1 MRKSTKS
8 EGFSLGELARLSGV
22 KPRTL
27 DHWAATGFLRP
38 SIRKAEGTGTKRVYS
53 FSDAVA
59 ARAVRE
65 LRDAGVSLQS
75 LRKVVSQLRK
85 LRFTDRPLSEVRLI
99 VSGKDVCLKDNQHVI
114 SMLRHPGQAFL
125 PFTVLDLPATV
136 EAIQRGAVQIKA
148 KAA

>member
-1 MRKSTKS
+1 M
-8 EGFSLGELARLSGV
+8 
-22 KPRTL
+22 
-27 DHWAATGFLRP
+27 
-38 SIRKAEGTGTKRVYS
+38 YS

-65 LRDAGVSLQS
+65 LRAAGISLQN

-99 VSGKDVCLKDNQHVI
+99 VSGKDVWLKDNQHLF

-136 EAIQRGAVQIKA
+136 EAIQRKAVQIKA